1 MIFLVGMPRS
11 GTTWVAKGIDSNPAV
26 HYLHEPDSIQRLD
39 VPILVPADGVEQYQ
53 SIVDDYLSAVLNVND
68 LKVQGRLPFFPKDH
82 FSGLQLQINRASVYA
97 IKALSRLMPCMTD
110 RPPPLFKPYG
120 DFVVFIKSIE
130 SSGRVKLLANSAHCS
145 KIVLLARHP
154 CAVINSEIR
163 GEQKN
168 LFSSNTP
175 IYENW
180 GLFEKLLQSSSA
192 LEAGLSLDRLRAMS
206 IAERLAWKWRIFYE
220 SMLEDSK
227 LEKCSLVYYERICL
241 APNEEFRQIFKFL
254 GLEFTN
260 ATAHYLNNSTS
271 SHSESYY
278 SVSKNPKTAMSS
290 WKTQMS
296 EKDIAQVLSVTQHL
310 LTEEC
315 WQL

>member
-26 HYLHEPDSIQRLD
+26 HYLHEPDSVRRLN
-39 VPILVPADGVEQYQ
+39 VPILITAEDIEQYQ
-53 SIVDDYLSAVLNVND
+53 PVVDEYLSSILEVND
-68 LKVQGRLPFFPKDH
+68 LKVLGRLPFFPKQH
-82 FSGLQLQINRASVYA
+82 FSAFQLQINRVSVYA
-97 IKALSRLMPCMTD
+97 SKGLSRLMPSLRN
-110 RPPPLFKPYG
+110 RPPPLFRPRG
-120 DFVVFIKSIE
+120 DFNVLIKSIE
-130 SSGRVKLLANSAHCS
+130 STGRVKLLANSTHCS

-163 GEQKN
+163 GEANN
-168 LFSSNTP
+168 LFSSRTP

-180 GLFEKLLQSSSA
+180 GLFENLLQSSSA
-192 LEAGLSLDRLRAMS
+192 REVGLSIDSLKGMS

-227 LEKCSLVYYERICL
+227 LDECLLVYYERICL
-241 APNEEFRQIFKFL
+241 APTEEFMRILEFL
-254 GLEFTN
+254 GLELTE
-260 ATAHYLNNSTS
+260 ATSQYLSTSTS
-271 SHSESYY
+271 SHSDGYY
-278 SVSKNPKTAMSS
+278 SVSKNPEAAMSS

-296 EKDIAQVLSVTQHL
+296 ENDITQVLSITKHL
-310 LTEEC
+310 LTEGC